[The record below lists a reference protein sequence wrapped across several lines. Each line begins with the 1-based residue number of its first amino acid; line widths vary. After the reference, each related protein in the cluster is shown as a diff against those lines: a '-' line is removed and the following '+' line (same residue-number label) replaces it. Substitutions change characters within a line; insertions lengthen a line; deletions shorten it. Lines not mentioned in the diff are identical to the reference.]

1 MRLIVLKEREQL
13 YLVATD
19 KAIPAKSIEID
30 HNRVVVHRHY
40 GSPRF
45 YDINELGVLDLD
57 TDVDTLVS
65 NL

>member
-1 MRLIVLKEREQL
+1 MKHIELKEREQL

-19 KAIPAKSIEID
+19 KAIPAKSIDID
-30 HNRVVVHRHY
+30 HDRVTVHRHY

-45 YDINELGVLDLD
+45 YDVNELGVLDLD
-57 TDVDTLVS
+57 TDVDTLVI